1 MGRLLVALVAA
12 LIVGIGCAAAET
24 KAGTSCRATDQA
36 TSPPN
41 AIQLACVT
49 DCSHP
54 PSPLTPEERASID
67 SQLAANI
74 DWIRLGLWHRACDG
88 TRHDDKGPDLR
99 QPAP

>member
-1 MGRLLVALVAA
+1 MSRLLAVFVAA
-12 LIVGIGCAAAET
+12 LVVGAGFAAAAPP
-24 KAGTSCRATDQA
+24 AGTSCNATDPA

-41 AIQLACVT
+41 AIQLSCVT

-54 PSPLTPEERASID
+54 PSPLTPEQRASLD

-99 QPAP
+99 QPTP